1 MGAYVIGEDGVL
13 ARHPVSSGEELRPL
27 TVAPSPA

>member
-13 ARHPVSSGEELRPL
+13 ARHTQAQNEELRPRVR
-27 TVAPSPA
+27 VA

>member
-13 ARHPVSSGEELRPL
+13 ARQRVSSSEELRPL
-27 TVAPSPA
+27 QRAS

>member
-13 ARHPVSSGEELRPL
+13 ARHPMSYEQELRPL
-27 TVAPSPA
+27 SVED